1 MADRRI
7 CVDILQVGLDTGGKR
22 SVDHA
27 DTRENHE
34 YPAELHGCMRH
45 QIDGDA
51 EAAVASKL
59 HQHAGVE
66 H

>member
-1 MADRRI
+1 MDTVCRFAIELSLKMRTIGSRI
-7 CVDILQVGLDTGGKR
+7 RLRDQKVL
-22 SVDHA
+22 
-27 DTRENHE
+27 
-34 YPAELHGCMRH
+34 
-45 QIDGDA
+45 IDGDA